1 MAERG
6 KKEIEIKYKEEFSEV
21 RGMTEGDGRRK
32 TVWSCTRVYEFG
44 LESLRRPCPE
54 IGNCTK

>member
-1 MAERG
+1 MTERG

-21 RGMTEGDGRRK
+21 REMTEGDGRRK
-32 TVWSCTRVYEFG
+32 TLWSCTGCEFG

-54 IGNCTK
+54 IGKCTK